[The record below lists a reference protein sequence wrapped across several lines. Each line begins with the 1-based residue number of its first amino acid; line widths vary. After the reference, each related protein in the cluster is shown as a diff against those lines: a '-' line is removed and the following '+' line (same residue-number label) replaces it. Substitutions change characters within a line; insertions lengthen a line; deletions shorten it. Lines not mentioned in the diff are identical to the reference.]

1 MQTRRASAIK
11 SSNITRINSIRMPTG
26 HLQPDHEV
34 DSSLSRETP
43 AWTPEKL
50 PRGLPGDSRVDSR
63 ETLLWNPERLPCSL
77 NFPASS
83 LGTDCRNSR
92 EPEDWM
98 RGEVAG
104 EDSFHGHEGSYDD
117 DEEKRT
123 KTKRRMTVDLVKLE
137 STALEVIQS
146 ATFAM
151 NMNSGLGLESKM
163 NTLSKRERK
172 PSKDSKTGINANDQ
186 SAVPEKNEV
195 PEKKEEPEDIEDLYK
210 RRMKPEMIG
219 KYRTVRVFLGP
230 ILQSGK
236 SVPEVDED
244 DDEETTGFRLLGIT
258 PPRQKA
264 EPVVEMLLSKKEVG
278 EDMRSALRHQKRES
292 RKRAKQVVER
302 SRGPSNDQRL
312 FLRTHGTMSLAC
324 LTAVHRAYGDRERA
338 REQACR
344 AEHVAAMKEKREQVA
359 ETLRAMRQDYREGVV
374 RNRIREGV
382 QIADALREN
391 EKKQEE
397 GYGTVSTRRAA
408 AVLRE
413 RERIAE
419 TKFEKAFVSQQ
430 SSVSQA
436 LRAHD
441 RAELKRDR
449 LAKVVEVARRERE
462 ATLKQQALVK
472 KFMEHRQLVR
482 QTETANAKTELDER
496 MLREASRRFAEMETR
511 ARQTA
516 KNRLPQVKEFYPLP
530 PLNAPATDTP
540 LAILSPGNYSPWEAS
555 LQRDSRQCLS
565 NSETCSQNQLEPLI
579 L

>member
-1 MQTRRASAIK
+1 M
-11 SSNITRINSIRMPTG
+11 SS
-26 HLQPDHEV
+26 
-34 DSSLSRETP
+34 
-43 AWTPEKL
+43 
-50 PRGLPGDSRVDSR
+50 
-63 ETLLWNPERLPCSL
+63 
-77 NFPASS
+77 
-83 LGTDCRNSR
+83 
-92 EPEDWM
+92 
-98 RGEVAG
+98 EVAG
-104 EDSFHGHEGSYDD
+104 EDSFHGHESSYDD
-117 DEEKRT
+117 EEEKR
-123 KTKRRMTVDLVKLE
+123 KKIKRRMTVDLVKLE

-151 NMNSGLGLESKM
+151 NINSGLGLESKM

-172 PSKDSKTGINANDQ
+172 PSKDSKTGISANGKQ
-186 SAVPEKNEV
+186 SNDWSAV

-230 ILQSGK
+230 ILQAK
-236 SVPEVDED
+236 SVPEVVED
-244 DDEETTGFRLLGIT
+244 DDDKETTGFRLLGVT

-278 EDMRSALRHQKRES
+278 ENMRSALRHQKQES
-292 RKRAKQVVER
+292 RKRAKQVVAR
-302 SRGPSNDQRL
+302 SRGLSNDQRL

-338 REQACR
+338 REKAQR
-344 AEHVAAMKEKREQVA
+344 AEHVAEMKEKREQVA
-359 ETLRAMRQDYREGVV
+359 GTLRAMRQDYRESVV
-374 RNRIREGV
+374 RNRIHEGV

-397 GYGTVSTRRAA
+397 GYGKVSTRRAA

-413 RERIAE
+413 RERKAE

-441 RAELKRDR
+441 RAELKRER
-449 LAKVVEVARRERE
+449 LAKVVEAARRERE

-482 QTETANAKTELDER
+482 QTETANARAELDEK

-511 ARQTA
+511 TRQT
-516 KNRLPQVKEFYPLP
+516 KNRLAQVKEFYPLP
-530 PLNAPATDTP
+530 PLNAPATDMP
-540 LAILSPGNYSPWEAS
+540 LAILSPCNYSPWEAA

-565 NSETCSQNQLEPLI
+565 NSESCSQNQLEPLI